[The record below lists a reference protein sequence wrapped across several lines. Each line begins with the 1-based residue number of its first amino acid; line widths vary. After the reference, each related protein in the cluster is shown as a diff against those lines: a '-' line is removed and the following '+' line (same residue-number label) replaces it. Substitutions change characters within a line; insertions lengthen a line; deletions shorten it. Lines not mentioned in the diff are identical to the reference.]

1 MNQQET
7 HIGKLPPTVLE
18 KQILKYCG
26 AHRPEVLIGPGV
38 GEDAALIDWPRG
50 KLLAVSSDPI
60 VGAEIGAGR
69 YLVHVNANDIACKGG
84 DPAYLVVT
92 LIIPKEYGREFASQV
107 MAEAHEAC
115 LSINVSIIGGHTEI
129 TDRYAKPVIMGTM
142 LGTTDYNYRA
152 DSICPGDC
160 LIVTKHVGLEGM
172 SIIAHDRPDLLSDL
186 LTPEQIAQMRSWLHS
201 VSVLNDA
208 HCIRDLARFMHD
220 PTEGGFMGGMTEI
233 SRLGRLGIQ
242 LDHDAVPVHPWTRR
256 VSQKLGFDP
265 LKLISSG
272 VLLAV
277 VPENAVSVALS
288 RLHAAGI
295 DAVVAG
301 RVTESPSTFEI
312 STDEELWRVLAMERR
327 KERS

>member
-18 KQILKYCG
+18 KQILKYGG
-26 AHRPEVLIGPGV
+26 AHRPEVLIGPGI

-60 VGAEIGAGR
+60 VGAESGAGS

-84 DPAYLVVT
+84 DPAYLVIT
-92 LIIPKEYGREFASQV
+92 LIIPKDYGQAFASQI

-115 LSINVSIIGGHTEI
+115 LAIGVSIVGGHTEI

-152 DSICPGDC
+152 DSIRPGDR

-172 SIIAHDRPDLLSDL
+172 SIIAHDRPDLLQGILSDS
-186 LTPEQIAQMRSWLHS
+186 QIGEVRSWLNS
-201 VSVLNDA
+201 LSVLPDS
-208 HCIRDLARFMHD
+208 RRLRGLARFMHD

-233 SRLGRLGIQ
+233 SRLGRLRIR
-242 LDHDAVPVHPWTRR
+242 LDPAMIPVHPWTRLAAD
-256 VSQKLGFDP
+256 KLGFDP

-277 VPENAVSVALS
+277 VPGDRAEAALA
-288 RLHAAGI
+288 RLRRAGI
-295 DAVVAG
+295 DGATVGTVVDG
-301 RVTESPSTFEI
+301 PCDFEI
-312 STDEELWRVLAMERR
+312 STDEELWRVLALE
-327 KERS
+327 K